1 MTPSAPSTPAIAT
14 ATSATPTSANAAPSP
29 LMTAALAARDHAH
42 APYSRFRV
50 GAAVRC
56 RDGRVFSGCNV
67 ENASYGLCNC
77 AERTALFTAI
87 AAGARAGDI
96 AALAVVGDT
105 PEPISPCGAC
115 RQVMLELGGTALAV
129 ELGNL
134 AGATRHTTAGELLP
148 FGFGAADLGR

>member
-1 MTPSAPSTPAIAT
+1 MTATKPPNPSTLTSAPTPAPA
-14 ATSATPTSANAAPSP
+14 AGDTP
-29 LMTAALAARDHAH
+29 AALMAAAVAAREHAH

-87 AAGARAGDI
+87 AAGVRAGEI
-96 AALAVVGDT
+96 AELAVVGDT

-115 RQVMLELGGTALAV
+115 RQVMLELGGAALAV
-129 ELGNL
+129 TLGNL

-148 FGFGAADLGR
+148 LGFGAADLGR